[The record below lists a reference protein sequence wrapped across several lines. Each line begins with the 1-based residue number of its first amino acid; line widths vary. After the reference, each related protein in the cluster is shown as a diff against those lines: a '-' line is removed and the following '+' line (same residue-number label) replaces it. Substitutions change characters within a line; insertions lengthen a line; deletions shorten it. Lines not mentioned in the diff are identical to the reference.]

1 MITTTCTGEQTVT
14 DQHAEPTDEPEYGP
28 GPWWGDLG
36 TWGAVGLIAFGGVA
50 AAWVFL
56 RLPGTPQNLAIGYY
70 HAAKI
75 IAIGL
80 VIAGSAL
87 LGRRRT
93 GATTAEETAG
103 AELP

>member
-1 MITTTCTGEQTVT
+1 MTDKHDEQS
-14 DQHAEPTDEPEYGP
+14 DAREYGP
-28 GPWWGDLG
+28 GPWWEDLG
-36 TWGAVGLIAFGGVA
+36 TWGAVALIAFGGLA

-56 RLPGTPQNLAIGYY
+56 RLPGTPQDMAVGYY

-93 GATTAEETAG
+93 GTGAAEEPNE
-103 AELP
+103 AERA